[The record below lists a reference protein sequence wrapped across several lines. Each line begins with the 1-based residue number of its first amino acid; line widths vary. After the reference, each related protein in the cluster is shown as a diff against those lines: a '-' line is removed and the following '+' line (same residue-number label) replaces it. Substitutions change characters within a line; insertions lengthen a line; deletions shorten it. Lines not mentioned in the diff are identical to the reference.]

1 MKPLIFQY
9 KTPMGYYF
17 YETQK
22 NEIIAVNKELYEY
35 IKAIMEDDETEKFNI
50 SERTKEEYEELV
62 SAGYLQPSYIE
73 NIEHMATPLLKL
85 ALDRKMERILLQ
97 VTQNCNLRCEYCVY
111 SESKNPNTRS
121 HSNNIMTFQTA
132 KKAIDFYAKHSI
144 DNDVKTIGFYG
155 GEPLLNFKLIKEVIE
170 YANEIFKGKEIVYS
184 ITTNGTLL
192 NDNII
197 DFFEENNV
205 MLTVSLDGP
214 KIIHDKNRRFLNG
227 GGSYDVVM
235 NNLNKVKEKSK
246 KEMPFNI
253 NMVIDPENDYNE
265 IIKIFKNPVLEGAN
279 VNISIVEEDEKT
291 KRYSEDYYSKFEED
305 MFFGF
310 LSEFREGKKDFSSK
324 IVQKEIQ
331 QIDTKL
337 NAFKSSILSNKDAPS
352 GPCVPGKMRL
362 FIDCYGNLYPCE
374 RVSETVDDL
383 KIGTLETGFDIQ
395 KIDNLLNIAKLTENA
410 CKKCWAFSLCTVCAK
425 YAVNNHS
432 LCEKKKLERCYV
444 SKETAQIVLLEKTL
458 VYEDKKHKRNMMT
471 VGKRESEKN
480 MYTSVC

>member
-35 IKAIMEDDETEKFNI
+35 IKAIMEDDVTKKINI
-50 SERTKEEYEELV
+50 NQRTKGEYDELV
-62 SAGYLQPSYIE
+62 SAGYLQLSYIE

-170 YANEIFKGKEIVYS
+170 YANEKFKGKEIVYS

-192 NDNII
+192 NDDII

-214 KIIHDKNRRFLNG
+214 KAIHDKNRRFLNG
-227 GGSYDVVM
+227 GGSYDIVM

-253 NMVIDPENDYNE
+253 NMVIDPENDYDE
-265 IIKIFKNPVLEGAN
+265 IIKIFKHPVLEGIN
-279 VNISIVEEDEKT
+279 VNISIVEENEKT
-291 KRYSEDYYSKFEED
+291 KRYSEDYYSKFQND
-305 MFFGF
+305 MFFG
-310 LSEFREGKKDFSSK
+310 LLNELRGGKRESVSK
-324 IVQKEIQ
+324 IVQKGIQ
-331 QIDTKL
+331 QMNTRL
-337 NAFKSSILSNKDAPS
+337 SAFRTNILSNKTAPS
-352 GPCVPGKMRL
+352 GPCIPGKMRL
-362 FIDCYGNLYPCE
+362 FIDCFGTFYPCE
-374 RVSETVDDL
+374 RVSETVDDF
-383 KIGTLETGFDIQ
+383 KIGTIETGFDIL
-395 KIDNLLNIAKLTENA
+395 KISNLLNIAELTEEA
-410 CKKCWAFSLCTVCAK
+410 CRNCWAFSLCTVCAK
-425 YAVNNHS
+425 YSVGNHA
-432 LCEKKKLERCYV
+432 LCKEKKLSRCKI
-444 SKETAQIVLLEKTL
+444 SKETAYIYLLEKTL
-458 VYEDKKHKRNMMT
+458 IYEDKMHKRKMMNM
-471 VGKRESEKN
+471 REKENEKIV
-480 MYTSVC
+480 YSSI